1 MKRAWRFLNIDLSKS
16 FKKLWITNALD
27 NSKDYLVLDRI
38 MWLVEEHVKTFQKEL
53 IAAPAAETMKDLH
66 KLPPR
71 KHVAAFE
78 QLKFKQ
84 IDNGPAGSYIFK
96 VANRKH

>member
-1 MKRAWRFLNIDLSKS
+1 MKRAWRSLNIDLSKS

-27 NSKDYLVLDRI
+27 NSKDYLVSDRI
-38 MWLVEEHVKTFQKEL
+38 MWLVDEQMKTFQKEL

-66 KLPPR
+66 KLSPR

-84 IDNGPAGSYIFK
+84 IANGSAGNYIFK